1 MNPQIGIAAWI
12 HGIAGKTRR
21 SDFEVTDLRPLP
33 LFNER
38 GSLAWEPIKT
48 EVAQR
53 WAAKLAGLDGF
64 ILITSELLPGYLN
77 FKES

>member
-1 MNPQIGIAAWI
+1 LASPPGSTASLEKRADL
-12 HGIAGKTRR
+12 
-21 SDFEVTDLRPLP
+21 DFEVIDLRPLP

-53 WAAKLAGLDGF
+53 WAAKLAGLD
-64 ILITSELLPGYLN
+64 ILSYCQGTST
-77 FKES
+77 SRSHR

>member
-1 MNPQIGIAAWI
+1 LASPPGSTASPEKRADL
-12 HGIAGKTRR
+12 
-21 SDFEVTDLRPLP
+21 DFEVIDLRDYPLP

-64 ILITSELLPGYLN
+64 IPDHS
-77 FKES
+77 